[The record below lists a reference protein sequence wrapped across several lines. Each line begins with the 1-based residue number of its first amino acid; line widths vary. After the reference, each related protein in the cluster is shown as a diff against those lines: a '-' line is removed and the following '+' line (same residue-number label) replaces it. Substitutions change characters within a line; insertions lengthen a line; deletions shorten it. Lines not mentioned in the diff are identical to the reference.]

1 MSGAVLSTDSS
12 LSSSGY
18 EDGLGRRLLAI
29 ERETGEMLERLLLRP
44 ELCAFEQVLNTRIS
58 ALAALEDERFARPRA
73 LERDEDGRLVAV
85 SEYVPGRRL
94 LEILDAAVESGVAP
108 GIDAALGLLL
118 ELLPALGNLHGLAK
132 FAHGALAAGRVLFT
146 PAGQLVILD
155 AIYAA
160 PLERLQFTR
169 QRLWNEFDIAAPPS
183 AGPVRLD
190 PAADLTQAGMI
201 AAAFVVG
208 RPLKRTDYPTGLD
221 ALRGEILEV
230 AQIRGSTMFANGV
243 QRFFDRVLP
252 IAGRKPYTSA
262 DDAVSDLRQLV
273 RRELGIDACRTA
285 LIDFLQQVDAA
296 DIERT
301 ASEAAILEALQ
312 EERRVQ
318 RERAEAARR
327 ETERFEGARREAERL
342 EAERKEKERREK
354 ERAERKE
361 AERREKERLEAE
373 RRERE
378 QVEAAQREAE
388 RLEAEQRERERLEAQ
403 RLEQER
409 LERERLEQERIAREL
424 AEAARRE
431 AERIEAERLEKERVE
446 QERRERERRERER
459 LEKER
464 IAREQAEAARREAER
479 LEAEQRERE
488 RLEAERLERER
499 LELERRQ
506 RELLEQQRI
515 ERERVEAAKREAER
529 LAAEQRERERL
540 EAERREQERLERER
554 LEQERLER
562 ERAEAARREA
572 ERLEAER
579 REQERREAERLERE
593 RLEKERLERLRIERE
608 RVEAARREAQRLEQE
623 HRERLRVEAERQ
635 KKEEQARREAERQK
649 KQEAERLEAERQK
662 KVEAERLEAKRQKQ
676 REEERIEAERQRK
689 LEEEQERLEAARKTK
704 IEQERVERERQEA
717 AGREAAEREAAERK
731 AAERAAAERAAAE
744 RAAAE
749 RAAAERAARA
759 EAERLEK
766 ARPEAER
773 GKARA
778 PEQAHASGG
787 GKRRK
792 REKSAR
798 ARKDRL
804 RSSESPAAPAPAAAP
819 ATSSS
824 WLVPPDRAAAF
835 EPPVPVQPASAQ
847 PPALPPPPFP
857 TPAAQYPVYVPPGS
871 QGTSAPSPSWT
882 VTPAASL
889 APPAPVAPAAPRP
902 LPPPITEIPG
912 FRTTPGL
919 QPAGA
924 PIRLKNDSSSSRH
937 GSSGPRVEPRRPSE
951 PPHRDLFEPSNTSGV
966 GNPFP
971 WKFVGIAAAALVL
984 LGGGI
989 LYFIDRKP
997 APAPARVNV
1006 SAPVHAAE
1014 PVAPPT
1020 TGQIA
1025 VATQPPGLRV
1035 LLDGKPTGESPVTL
1049 EGVSPGRHVVT
1060 LISATGAVKRTVRV
1074 EAGKSVS
1081 IDVPIFSGFVAVS
1094 SPILVDVSEN
1104 GRSLG
1109 TSENQIMLT
1118 PGHHELR
1125 FSNKDLQYT
1134 DKHGVDIEPG
1144 EVQRVELDPHGT
1156 ININAQPWAE
1166 VWIDGQKAGE
1176 TPLANLPIPLGV
1188 REIVFKHP
1196 QFGERKMTTTVT
1208 GGTPAAVS
1216 VDFTKQ

>member
-1 MSGAVLSTDSS
+1 MPGAVLSTDSS

-44 ELCAFEQVLNTRIS
+44 ELSAFEQVLDTRIS
-58 ALAALEDERFARPRA
+58 ALAALEDERFARPRG
-73 LERDEDGRLVAV
+73 LERDEDGRLVVV

-94 LEILDAAVESGVAP
+94 IEVLDAAVESGIAP

-118 ELLPALGNLHGLAK
+118 ELLPAIANLHGLAK
-132 FAHGALAAGRVLFT
+132 FAHGSLAGGRVLFT

-169 QRLWNEFDIAAPPS
+169 QRLWSEFNIAAPAS

-190 PAADLTQAGMI
+190 AAADLTQAGMI
-201 AAAFVVG
+201 AAALVVG
-208 RPLKRTDYPTGLD
+208 RPLKRTDYPGGLES
-221 ALRGEILEV
+221 LRGEILEV
-230 AQIRGSTMFANGV
+230 AQIRGSTMFATGV

-262 DDAVSDLRQLV
+262 DDAVLDLRQLV

-285 LIDFLQQVDAA
+285 LVDFLQQVDAA
-296 DIERT
+296 EGERT

-312 EERRVQ
+312 EARHIE

-327 ETERFEGARREAERL
+327 ETERLDAERRERERLEREGAEAARREAVRLESERKEKERKEQERAEQERL
-342 EAERKEKERREK
+342 TRERADAERKERERLDAERTEKERREK
-354 ERAERKE
+354 ER
-361 AERREKERLEAE
+361 LDAE

-378 QVEAAQREAE
+378 RIEAARREAE
-388 RLEAEQRERERLEAQ
+388 RLEAEQRERERVEAERIEHERRERE
-403 RLEQER
+403 RLEQERIAREVAETARREAERLEAERRAQERLEQERLERER
-409 LERERLEQERIAREL
+409 LERERLEQERIARE
-424 AEAARRE
+424 E
-431 AERIEAERLEKERVE
+431 
-446 QERRERERRERER
+446 
-459 LEKER
+459 
-464 IAREQAEAARREAER
+464 AEAARREAER

-529 LAAEQRERERL
+529 LAAEQRERERI

-579 REQERREAERLERE
+579 REQERREQERQERE
-593 RLEKERLERLRIERE
+593 RQEKERLERLRLERE
-608 RVEAARREAQRLEQE
+608 RVEAARREAERLEQE
-623 HRERLRVEAERQ
+623 HRDRQRLEAERK
-635 KKEEQARREAERQK
+635 KKEEEA
-649 KQEAERLEAERQK
+649 RLEAERQK
-662 KVEAERLEAKRQKQ
+662 KREQERH
-676 REEERIEAERQRK
+676 EAERQRK
-689 LEEEQERLEAARKTK
+689 LAHERFEAERKEK
-704 IEQERVERERQEA
+704 ERKEKERKERERKESERVERERQLA
-717 AGREAAEREAAERK
+717 AEREAAEREAAERE
-731 AAERAAAERAAAE
+731 ARAAAERLEKTRVEAE
-744 RAAAE
+744 RARPAE
-749 RAAAERAARA
+749 
-759 EAERLEK
+759 
-766 ARPEAER
+766 
-773 GKARA
+773 
-778 PEQAHASGG
+778 QTQASGA

-804 RSSESPAAPAPAAAP
+804 RSSDTPAAPPAVPAPA
-819 ATSSS
+819 SNS

-835 EPPVPVQPASAQ
+835 EPPVPVQPTASASV
-847 PPALPPPPFP
+847 PPPPFP
-857 TPAAQYPVYVPPGS
+857 TPPRQYPVYMPPGS
-871 QGTSAPSPSWT
+871 QAAPVSASSWT
-882 VTPAASL
+882 VTPGAS
-889 APPAPVAPAAPRP
+889 APPPPVVAPAAPRV
-902 LPPPITEIPG
+902 LPPPITEVPG
-912 FRTTPGL
+912 FRTSPAL
-919 QPAGA
+919 QPAA
-924 PIRLKNDSSSSRH
+924 TAIRLKNDSGASRH
-937 GSSGPRVEPRRPSE
+937 NSGSSPRLEPRRAPE
-951 PPHRDLFEPSNTSGV
+951 PARRDLFGPADTSGV

-971 WKFVGIAAAALVL
+971 WKFVGGAAAVL
-984 LGGGI
+984 LMVGAGI
-989 LYFIDRKP
+989 LYVMDRKP
-997 APAPARVNV
+997 ASGPTKVNV
-1006 SAPVHAAE
+1006 SAPVRAAE
-1014 PVAPPT
+1014 TAPPPA
-1020 TGQIA
+1020 TGQIV

-1035 LLDGKPTGESPVTL
+1035 LLDGKPTGESPLTL
-1049 EGVSPGRHVVT
+1049 EGVPPGRHVVT
-1060 LISATGAVKRTVRV
+1060 MISATGAVKRTVRV
-1074 EAGKSVS
+1074 EAGKSIS
-1081 IDVPIFSGFVAVS
+1081 IDVPIFSGFLAIS

-1104 GRSLG
+1104 GRALG

-1125 FSNKDLQYT
+1125 FANKDLQFT
-1134 DKHGVDIEPG
+1134 DKQGVDIEPG
-1144 EVQRVELDPHGT
+1144 ETQRVELDPRGT

-1196 QFGERKMTTTVT
+1196 QFGERKISTTVT

-1216 VDFTKQ
+1216 IDFTKQ